1 MGHPEIWGPAGERLL
16 IVGLTGGIASGK
28 TEVDRELIHL
38 GALVVDADQ
47 VARDVVGCG
56 TPTYRRL
63 LNEFGEGILGVDGEI
78 DRAAL
83 AGMVFGKPEKLQLI
97 NGITHPAIFQ
107 EMLRLVSEYAEGLG
121 PEKAPVAVLDAALIV
136 DTGVSGVFDML
147 IVVTADEGLRVK
159 RLVEMREM
167 DEAEARSRIAS
178 QVPDARR
185 VEMADMVIE
194 NNGSIEELR
203 HGVSEAWE
211 DIVGRARRDYS

>member
-63 LNEFGEGILGVDGEI
+63 LNEFGEGILGVDREI

>member
-1 MGHPEIWGPAGERLL
+1 MGHSEVWGPAGERLL

-63 LNEFGEGILGVDGEI
+63 LNEFGEGILGADGEI

-107 EMLRLVSEYAEGLG
+107 KMLRLVSEYAEGLG

-185 VEMADMVIE
+185 VEMADIVIE

>member
-1 MGHPEIWGPAGERLL
+1 LGHSEVWGPAGERLL

-63 LNEFGEGILGVDGEI
+63 LNEFGEGILGADGEI

-107 EMLRLVSEYAEGLG
+107 KMLRLVSEYAEGLG

-185 VEMADMVIE
+185 VEMADIVIE